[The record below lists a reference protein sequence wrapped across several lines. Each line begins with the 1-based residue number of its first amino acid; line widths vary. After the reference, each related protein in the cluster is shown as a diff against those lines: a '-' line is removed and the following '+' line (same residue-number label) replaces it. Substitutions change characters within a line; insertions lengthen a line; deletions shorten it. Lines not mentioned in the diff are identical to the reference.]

1 MAEEKEAKWYVVH
14 TYSGYENKVKTL
26 LEKTIAN
33 RGMQEIIQDIYIP
46 TEDIIEIKDGK
57 KKPIKRKKYPGYV
70 FPRGDAEGNFLGDV
84 FDPELTVDSWR
95 HAVSTGRFSGET
107 VIVLDSSFAKQY
119 RFPVIRGERFFTE
132 GYVWLQMTEDFLW
145 SHDVICVG
153 NYLDDGLTKSIM
165 RVFASSPV
173 SHMMYNNLRLSIWKP
188 FLKRFKFAAYYYGFA
203 MFAHEKR
210 FISKASSRPMALAA
224 LPFGRAGIVA
234 TALEMQW
241 PIVPALFVL
250 ACGCSVFIVLAGALS
265 VRLRPAPVAA
275 LVAGAVLLSFV
286 WPVRAL
292 LPEIG
297 RFWLVDRLAGG
308 GTMPWGEAGAA
319 ISAAACLVAFWL
331 VAGSMLLQRR
341 ELP

>member
-1 MAEEKEAKWYVVH
+1 MRRFLALSRSAALEALAEPLSAILFLAALLTVHLAPVFHYHQFGEAGRLARECGFSALLVFGLVFATAAAVRAVGGEIARGTAAAALARPVPRPLFFCAKVSGVAAAFALFLVATAAATVLA
-14 TYSGYENKVKTL
+14 TYSSEVGARLADAGEAADVR
-26 LEKTIAN
+26 IW
-33 RGMQEIIQDIYIP
+33 Q
-46 TEDIIEIKDGK
+46 
-57 KKPIKRKKYPGYV
+57 PGLMMGV
-70 FPRGDAEGNFLGDV
+70 
-84 FDPELTVDSWR
+84 
-95 HAVSTGRFSGET
+95 
-107 VIVLDSSFAKQY
+107 
-119 RFPVIRGERFFTE
+119 
-132 GYVWLQMTEDFLW
+132 
-145 SHDVICVG
+145 
-153 NYLDDGLTKSIM
+153 GLTM
-165 RVFASSPV
+165 CAFVGAALLNRFARARFCFSACV
-173 SHMMYNNLRLSIWKP
+173 LLS
-188 FLKRFKFAAYYYGFA
+188 AAQPLA
-203 MFAHEKR
+203 L
-210 FISKASSRPMALAA
+210 LAA

-241 PIVPALFVL
+241 SIVPALFVL
-250 ACGCSVFIVLAGALS
+250 ACGCSVFIALAGALS

-319 ISAAACLVAFWL
+319 IAAAACLMAFWL